1 MIPANRDHHAFC
13 GMAAGLL
20 ATAVLSGAMSVM
32 VPAGLAPDII
42 GLISHTLRS
51 SRDIGWMVHFLV
63 GTVAWGGFFAILQP
77 FLPSRS
83 GMVRGMMFGIA
94 AWIAMMLILMP
105 IADAGYFGL
114 ALGWT
119 TPLTTLILHLIF
131 GAVLGLACSLLP
143 LPDYERGEAGMLRR
157 DHY

>member
-1 MIPANRDHHAFC
+1 MIPTNRDHHAFC
-13 GMAAGLL
+13 GMVAGFL
-20 ATAVLSGAMSVM
+20 ATGVMSAAMSVM

-42 GLISHTLRS
+42 GLISHMLRTG
-51 SRDIGWMVHFLV
+51 RDTGWLVHFLV

-83 GMVRGMMFGIA
+83 SVVRGMMFSVA
-94 AWIAMMLILMP
+94 AWLCMMLIMMP

-119 TPLTTLILHLIF
+119 TPFTTLLLHLIF
-131 GAVLGLACSLLP
+131 GAALGLACSLLP
-143 LPDYERGEAGMLRR
+143 MPDYERGEAGMLRR
-157 DHY
+157 GH

>member
-1 MIPANRDHHAFC
+1 MIPTNRDHHAFC
-13 GMAAGLL
+13 GMAAGFL

-42 GLISHTLRS
+42 GLISGMLMS
-51 SRDIGWMVHFLV
+51 GRDTGWMVHFLV

-83 GMVRGMMFGIA
+83 TVLRGMMFGVA
-94 AWIAMMLILMP
+94 AWLAMMLIMMP
-105 IADAGYFGL
+105 MADAGYFGL

-119 TPLTTLILHLIF
+119 TPFTTLLLHLIF
-131 GAVLGLACSLLP
+131 GTVLGLACMLLP
-143 LPDYERGEAGMLRR
+143 MPDYERGEAGMLRR
-157 DHY
+157 GH